1 MKPIA
6 DLVVKYKTTYR
17 VAKLLGKTPT
27 SVIRWVNAGALIDEQ
42 GNVWIQTAKTDYQE
56 NDVEIVD

>member
-17 VAKLLGKTPT
+17 VAKMLGKTPT
-27 SVIRWVNAGALIDEQ
+27 SVVRWVSAGALIDEQ
-42 GNVWIQTAKTDYQE
+42 GNVWIQTAKTDYKE
-56 NDVEIVD
+56 PTCAD

>member
-27 SVIRWVNAGALIDEQ
+27 SVIRWVNAGALIDDQ
-42 GNVWIQTAKTDYQE
+42 GNVWIQTAETEWKGE
-56 NDVEIVD
+56 EK

>member
-6 DLVVKYKTTYR
+6 DLVAQYKTTYR

-27 SVIRWVNAGALIDEQ
+27 SVIRWVNAGALIDEH
-42 GNVWIQTAKTDYQE
+42 GNVWIQTAKTNYKGE
-56 NDVEIVD
+56 EK

>member
-6 DLVVKYKTTYR
+6 NLVVKYKTTYR

-27 SVIRWVNAGALIDEQ
+27 SVIRWVNAGALIDDQ
-42 GNVWIQTAKTDYQE
+42 GNVWIQTAKTDYKE
-56 NDVEIVD
+56 STCAD

>member
-27 SVIRWVNAGALIDEQ
+27 SVIRWVNAGALIDDQ
-42 GNVWIQTAKTDYQE
+42 GNVWIQTAKTE
-56 NDVEIVD
+56 WKGEEK